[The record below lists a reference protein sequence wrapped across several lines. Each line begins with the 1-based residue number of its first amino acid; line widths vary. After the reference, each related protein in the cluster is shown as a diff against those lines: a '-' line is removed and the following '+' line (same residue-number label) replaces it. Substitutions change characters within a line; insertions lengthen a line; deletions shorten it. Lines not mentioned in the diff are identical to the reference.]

1 MFKIFDFIYKI
12 ITFPLTLLSIPFKI
26 IDWIF
31 KIFGLL
37 VMVMVVYYFGWFPA
51 LNSFVDTLLPGL
63 GQFVTSI
70 KRALGLA
77 NEAKKA
83 LPIQQVT
90 ESETFKQARDLLK

>member
-1 MFKIFDFIYKI
+1 MFKIFDWVYKI

-37 VMVMVVYYFGWFPA
+37 VILMVVYYFGWFPA
-51 LNSFVDTLLPGL
+51 LNSLVDSALPGFA
-63 GQFVTSI
+63 QFVTAI

-83 LPIQQVT
+83 LPIEQVT
-90 ESETFKQARDLLK
+90 GSETFRQARDLLR